1 MLNANC
7 GMNMSTPSQIG
18 LMAFPDCYQTILGA
32 RLMDLN
38 CITSGVPQSGGH
50 TPWTCC
56 FLLLNSMWTEH
67 IRAALESEEERR
79 AALENVH
86 DLRSIASEVDYPINT
101 NDIKG

>member
-1 MLNANC
+1 
-7 GMNMSTPSQIG
+7 
-18 LMAFPDCYQTILGA
+18 
-32 RLMDLN
+32 
-38 CITSGVPQSGGH
+38 
-50 TPWTCC
+50 
-56 FLLLNSMWTEH
+56 MWSKH